1 MQPEVKD
8 TCFAAGNSYEM
19 QCCIAG
25 PKKQKERKEDTCLN
39 TTSLSSME
47 ERRNK
52 FDKTV
57 IYHSVVAN

>member
-47 ERRNK
+47 KRRTSLTK
-52 FDKTV
+52 P
-57 IYHSVVAN
+57 